1 MKKSLIFLPVVA
13 LALTA
18 CNNTEDLVFEGSA
31 AERLEQSKADAKS
44 ALTADGGLWSME
56 YFANSD
62 EPGYV
67 MLFRFSDNGSVEI
80 SGDHK
85 WIGGKFTQETSL
97 WDVVSDDG
105 TVLTFNTYN
114 KVFHIFSTP
123 ENIVGPDAPT
133 NPETG
138 DDINEL
144 GYGHNGDYEFQVMSH
159 DADHVRLVGKKRGY
173 NIYLRHLPA
182 DTDMKAYLEGV
193 HAKSNVFGAKF
204 NDLIMTDEAGNQ
216 YQISDLSTG
225 IPSVF
230 PLAGDAV
237 SQTTKA
243 NGIFTETGF
252 RFATHLTVKR
262 PDNSEWELTE
272 LKWNEDGTLSNGAVH
287 VVAPSPVANFIR
299 QDLKWVVDKESMTG
313 QFAEAYKA
321 ADDAVK
327 EMFGA
332 NKSIGVI
339 DFSYTRNDNV
349 MQPCIATRPAG
360 KICRDFLSYNGA
372 ETGTEITVSYVS
384 SNSTADR
391 YNKEIPE
398 YWAFKQLLFNDLKFE
413 NLDPIN
419 PASIRVSLASDPE
432 SHFEIAL
439 SN

>member
-67 MLFRFSDNGSVEI
+67 MLLRFSDNGSVEI

-321 ADDAVK
+321 ADDAVIRELGSK
-327 EMFGA
+327 
-332 NKSIGVI
+332 NKLGNIE
-339 DFSYTRNDNV
+339 FSYLMNNNV
-349 MQPCIATRPAG
+349 MTPIFVTRLG
-360 KICRDFLSYNGA
+360 SKICRDFLLYNDA
-372 ETGTEITVSYVS
+372 TVGEEMTVTYDS
-384 SNSTADR
+384 SNTTSER
-391 YNKEIPE
+391 YNEEVPE
-398 YWAFKQLLFNDLKFE
+398 YWSFKQLFFGNIRLTNNDL
-413 NLDPIN
+413 IN
-419 PASIRVSLASDPE
+419 PTSIRISLVADPDSYFDLE
-432 SHFEIAL
+432 L
-439 SN
+439 SR

>member
-321 ADDAVK
+321 ADDAVIRELGSK
-327 EMFGA
+327 
-332 NKSIGVI
+332 NKLGNIE
-339 DFSYTRNDNV
+339 FSYLMNNNV
-349 MQPCIATRPAG
+349 MTPIFVTRLG
-360 KICRDFLSYNGA
+360 SKICRDFLFYNDA
-372 ETGTEITVSYVS
+372 TVGEEMTVTYDS
-384 SNSTADR
+384 SNTTSER
-391 YNKEIPE
+391 YNEEVPE
-398 YWAFKQLLFNDLKFE
+398 YWSFKQLFFGNIRLTNNDL
-413 NLDPIN
+413 IN
-419 PASIRVSLASDPE
+419 PTSIRISLVADPDSYFDLE
-432 SHFEIAL
+432 L
-439 SN
+439 SR